1 MYCFPKLHKTPIGDR
16 FIIASKN
23 CCTKP
28 LSSVISKI
36 FEILFKHVEN
46 FHNKSTFYS
55 SYKKFCV
62 VENSL
67 PIIEKLDIINT
78 RKRAKK
84 IPIMILAHCIP
95 QNSIIY

>member
-23 CCTKP
+23 FGTKP
-28 LSSVISKI
+28 LSCVISKV
-36 FEILFKHVEN
+36 FKMLSKRVEN

-62 VENSL
+62 VGNSIL
-67 PIIEKLDIINT
+67 IIEKLDIINT

-84 IPIMILAHCIP
+84 LPIMILAHCIR
-95 QNSIIY
+95 QYSR